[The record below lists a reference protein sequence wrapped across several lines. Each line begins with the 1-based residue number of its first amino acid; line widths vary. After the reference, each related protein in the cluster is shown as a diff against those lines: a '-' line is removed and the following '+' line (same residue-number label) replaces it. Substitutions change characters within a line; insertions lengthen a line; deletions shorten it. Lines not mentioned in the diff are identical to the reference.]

1 MPVDKKL
8 ALVQQFTYQ
17 LGDRGASQV
26 CEFVNGYPRKWPEI
40 ADHSLNY
47 SLVSFNFRLRMLH
60 VTSSVTIGEFWR
72 ILALNC
78 SESEFRSVIRQTL
91 SLQLSNLRKFTARL
105 QQKSTADYTSC
116 HGYCNLKTIDRVPG
130 FSL

>member
-1 MPVDKKL
+1 
-8 ALVQQFTYQ
+8 
-17 LGDRGASQV
+17 
-26 CEFVNGYPRKWPEI
+26 
-40 ADHSLNY
+40 
-47 SLVSFNFRLRMLH
+47 FRLRMLH
-60 VTSSVTIGEFWR
+60 VTSSATIGEFWR

-116 HGYCNLKTIDRVPG
+116 HRYCNLKTIDRVPG
-130 FSL
+130 FSLRSNISVTYMLSIPILASVGVGTRSASYIPKIQMSQGIPRGAELLYPR